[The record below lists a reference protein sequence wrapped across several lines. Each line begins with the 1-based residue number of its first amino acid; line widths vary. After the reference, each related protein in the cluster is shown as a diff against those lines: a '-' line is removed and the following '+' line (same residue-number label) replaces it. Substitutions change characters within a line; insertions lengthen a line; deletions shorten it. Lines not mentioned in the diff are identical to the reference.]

1 MADDHA
7 NRVSKM
13 SEREYFARVGDRP
26 GMFVGKTSFH
36 MMTAFLIG
44 YDQHASRHGGHGL
57 AGWHEW
63 LVTRRGRDCQHFWPG
78 KVLHIALPNG
88 WDNMWNLSDEDEERA
103 IKVLFELLDE
113 FAAEREA
120 AHGS

>member
-1 MADDHA
+1 MANDHV
-7 NRVSKM
+7 NQVPEM
-13 SEREYFARVGDRP
+13 SEREYFARVADRP
-26 GMFVGKTSFH
+26 GMFVGKNSFH
-36 MMTAFLIG
+36 MLTAFLIG
-44 YDQHASRHGGHGL
+44 YAQHARRHGGHGL

-63 LVTRRGRDCQHFWPG
+63 LITRRGRECQHFWPG

-88 WDNMWNLSDEDEERA
+88 WDNIWNLADEDEEHA

-120 AHGS
+120 AHSS